1 MMCRVITNS
10 VFCTGCDHSLNYTEK
25 TQEKDLTNDEE
36 RSLSKYLN
44 KRVWE
49 RGFEELKVW

>member
-1 MMCRVITNS
+1 MSKLKYLTKK
-10 VFCTGCDHSLNYTEK
+10 TNYTEK
-25 TQEKDLTNDEE
+25 TQEKDLINDEE